1 MINILGKLIIQY
13 AIKTC
18 RKLYSS
24 LLSIIY
30 IFISLLMGMGWK
42 SFDHLSIVYIFI
54 RKIGNLT

>member
-13 AIKTC
+13 AIK
-18 RKLYSS
+18 LYLS

-42 SFDHLSIVYIFI
+42 SFDHLFIVYIFI